1 MKEISELQFAEDV
14 RYADDHEWVKMEGG
28 TAVVGISDYAQDQLG
43 DIVFAELPAEGDSF
57 AQKDEFGTMESVKA
71 VSELYMPIG
80 GEIVAVNENLEE
92 NPDLVNSAPYTDG
105 WLIKVKPSNPA
116 EYDALMDKEAYLEML
131 KGLQE

>member
-14 RYADDHEWVKMEGG
+14 RYTDDHEWVRMDGDH
-28 TAVVGISDYAQDQLG
+28 AVIGISDYAQDQLG
-43 DIVFAELPAEGDSF
+43 DIVFVELPAEGDSF
-57 AQKDEFGTMESVKA
+57 AQKDEFGSVESVKA

-80 GEIVAVNENLEE
+80 GEVVAINENLEE

-105 WLIKVKPSNPA
+105 WLIKIKPSDTA
-116 EYDALMDKEAYLEML
+116 EYEALMDKDAYLEML